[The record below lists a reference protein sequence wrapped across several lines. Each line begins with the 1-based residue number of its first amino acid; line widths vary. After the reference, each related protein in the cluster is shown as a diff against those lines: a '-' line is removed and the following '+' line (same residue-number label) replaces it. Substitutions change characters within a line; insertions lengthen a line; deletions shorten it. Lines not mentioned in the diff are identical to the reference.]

1 MIDSGID
8 FSYLSTAYLPPVA
21 YLKVIAGSTVTF
33 IEKFENYQKQSYRNR
48 CYIYSANGSLP
59 LIIPVVRGGDDR
71 KIDLVR
77 IDYSKEWQKQHWRAI
92 FSAYNTSPFFDY
104 YKDDLFQF
112 YSDKEKYQF
121 LFDFNTNLLIS
132 ILELIGL
139 DVKPEFTTEY
149 RECVEGKDF
158 RDIIHPKRVEE
169 TENKYGQYH
178 QVFAHK
184 YGFLKNLSIID
195 LLFNEGPNVIT
206 YL

>member
-1 MIDSGID
+1 MIDSGDDI
-8 FSYLSTAYLPPVA
+8 SYLSTAYLPPVA
-21 YLKVIAGSTVTF
+21 YIKVIAGKSVTF

-48 CYIYSANGSLP
+48 CYIYSANGPLP
-59 LIIPVVRGGDDR
+59 LIIPIVRGGDSR
-71 KIDLVR
+71 SISQVR

-104 YKDDLFQF
+104 YKDDIYPF
-112 YSDKEKYQF
+112 YCSREPY
-121 LFDFNTNLLIS
+121 LLDFNASILNA

-139 DVKPEFTTEY
+139 DARPEFTSLY
-149 RECVEGKDF
+149 RETVGDLDL
-158 RDIIHPKRVEE
+158 RDMIHPKREDE
-169 TENKYGQYH
+169 SENKYGQYH

-195 LLFNEGPNVIT
+195 LLFNEGPNAIT